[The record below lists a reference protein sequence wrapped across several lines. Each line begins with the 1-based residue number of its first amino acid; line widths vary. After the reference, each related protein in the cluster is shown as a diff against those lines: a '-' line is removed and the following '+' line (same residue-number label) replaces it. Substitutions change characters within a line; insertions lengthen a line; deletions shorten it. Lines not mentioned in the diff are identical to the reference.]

1 MLKKIR
7 VLSLILFIF
16 LVGCEPTEYTLNF
29 YHHDGSLLES
39 KVIQSGENLSA
50 PIPLASLTERQQ
62 VIMNNLIRKSLVS
75 KIRSNNV
82 IMVARNDE
90 HSFT

>member
-1 MLKKIR
+1 MKINELITDFEIFVTNEEKVELK
-7 VLSLILFIF
+7 
-16 LVGCEPTEYTLNF
+16 
-29 YHHDGSLLES
+29 
-39 KVIQSGENLSA
+39 NLSA
-50 PIPLASLTERQQ
+50 PIPLDSLTERQQ